1 MEQEPEFIIRPLAI
15 EIAIMSINI
24 HKSYPVHP
32 FRGWAD
38 DDGDEDITQGLKTLN
53 RNV

>member
-32 FRGWAD
+32 FRSWT
-38 DDGDEDITQGLKTLN
+38 DDGDEDMTQGLKTLN